1 MAKMNVTRKWVCNSF
16 TNIISVPYCA
26 LQDLLKYE
34 SPSWFTSGI
43 YGWNVDVYMI
53 DFDTCIVTGYRPFGN
68 IRPSYALT
76 DVFNRT
82 AQKADTPRKMQ
93 RPIKYVCKR
102 GVIKCLT
109 QKTIM
114 TLPRTLAAP

>member
-1 MAKMNVTRKWVCNSF
+1 MNVTRKYVCANF

-34 SPSWFTSGI
+34 SPSCFTSGI
-43 YGWNVDVYMI
+43 YGWNADVYII

-68 IRPSYALT
+68 IRPTYALT

-82 AQKADTPRKMQ
+82 AQKQTPPKNA
-93 RPIKYVCKR
+93 
-102 GVIKCLT
+102 
-109 QKTIM
+109 KTY
-114 TLPRTLAAP
+114 